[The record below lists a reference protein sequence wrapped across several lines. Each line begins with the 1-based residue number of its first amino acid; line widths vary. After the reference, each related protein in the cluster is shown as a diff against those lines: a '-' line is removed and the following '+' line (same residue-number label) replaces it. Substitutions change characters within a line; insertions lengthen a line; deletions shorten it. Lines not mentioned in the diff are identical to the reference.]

1 MEEFWSVISAVGDRG
16 WGLTL
21 WHRFV
26 GVGFVPGDEVGQVGQ
41 VGVMLEVC
49 CDEISENVRE
59 LVI

>member
-1 MEEFWSVISAVGDRG
+1 MISAVGDRG
-16 WGLTL
+16 WGLRL

-26 GVGFVPGDEVGQVGQ
+26 GVGFVPGDEVGQ